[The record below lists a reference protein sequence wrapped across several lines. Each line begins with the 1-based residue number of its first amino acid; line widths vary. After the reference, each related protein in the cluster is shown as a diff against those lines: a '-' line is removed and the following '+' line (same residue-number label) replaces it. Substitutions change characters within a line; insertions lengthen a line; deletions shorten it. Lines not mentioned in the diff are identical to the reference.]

1 MNDGPHENTILIADD
16 EASVRELVQSMVAS
30 EGYEAVLC
38 EDGGE
43 ALSYLKQFTPEFIIV
58 DATMPVMNGLS
69 ICDRVKR
76 VARLREVPVIIT
88 ADKRDNKMMGAVRYV
103 KADGF
108 LEKPVDATKL
118 LENLRILKAGQ
129 VTELN
134 YDDALHATLASSLL

>member
-16 EASVRELVQSMVAS
+16 EASVRELVQCMVAS

-76 VARLREVPVIIT
+76 VARLREVPVIIS
-88 ADKRDNKMMGAVRYV
+88 
-103 KADGF
+103 
-108 LEKPVDATKL
+108 
-118 LENLRILKAGQ
+118 Q
-129 VTELN
+129 VQIVL
-134 YDDALHATLASSLL
+134 